1 MSAETLSY
9 VFWAV
14 GFIAQASVCVLL
26 WRKQLRQRYP
36 MFFSFCLL
44 QIVSTIPLF
53 IIARTA
59 GLNSYTYFYAYWS
72 INAVRVAVGF
82 AVIWEL
88 FRVSLQ
94 PYHALRDLGSML
106 FTWVT
111 VMMVLV
117 SILLAATGPAA
128 NEPQR
133 VVSAVLSLE
142 RNVQLMQTGLLL
154 FFLLF
159 GTKLGLTLRHR
170 TFGIAI
176 GIGGYAAIELILVST
191 RASVGPQWATMYALL
206 GQAFYIAACGNWLYY
221 VVRPEPAPVMLPSMA
236 TTRPILQRWNEALA
250 EAAAGYSSAM
260 PRIDTPDPFTS
271 KVEKT
276 VERILRKDVH
286 VR

>member
-14 GFIAQASVCVLL
+14 GFLAQASVCVLL

-36 MFFSFCLL
+36 MFFSFCVL

-53 IIARTA
+53 VIARTA

-72 INAVRVAVGF
+72 INAVRVGVGF

-88 FRVSLQ
+88 FRVALR

-117 SILLAATGPAA
+117 SILLAATGPAP
-128 NEPQR
+128 NEPLR
-133 VVSAVLSLE
+133 VVAAVLSLE
-142 RNVQLMQTGLLL
+142 RNVQLMQCGLLL
-154 FFLLF
+154 FFVLF
-159 GTKLGLTLRHR
+159 GSKLGLTLRHR
-170 TFGIAI
+170 TFGIAL
-176 GIGGYAAIELILVST
+176 GVGGYAAVELILVSVRT
-191 RASVGPQWATMYALL
+191 QLGPQWANSWSLL
-206 GQAFYIAACGNWLYY
+206 AQFFYIAACGSWIFY
-221 VVRPEPAPVMLPSMA
+221 VVRPEPAPVMMPSMA
-236 TTRPILQRWNEALA
+236 VSRPILQRWNEALA
-250 EAAAGYSSAM
+250 EAAAGYSSAV

-271 KVEKT
+271 TVEKT
-276 VERILRKDVH
+276 VERVLRKDI
-286 VR
+286 RG